1 MKYIDWTEIYNKSLF
16 QWLKW
21 IVGIIILCGIVFAL
35 LDYTFFH
42 KLDYRLPLIDLKEI
56 QND

>member
-1 MKYIDWTEIYNKSLF
+1 MKYIDWTEIYNKAVF

-21 IVGIIILCGIVFAL
+21 IIGIIILCGIVFML
-35 LDYTFFH
+35 VDYTFLH
-42 KLDYRLPLIDLKEI
+42 KLDYRLLLINLKDI